1 MNEEKKEETS
11 EMIEMPAPTVWPMV
25 TAFGLALLFAG
36 LVTSLAVS
44 VVGLI
49 LTARGAV
56 GWFRDVLPVEK
67 HELIPARPIEQRA
80 QPVKV
85 SPRSVTL
92 LRAGE
97 AGHRVHIPSR
107 IHPYTSGIKGG
118 IAGGIAMA
126 FVACA
131 YGAIA
136 YGSVWYPINL
146 LDAAVLPSMA
156 TADLPRLKAFDL
168 PAVALAIP
176 FTARSR
182 YSSDCSSRCCCRCC
196 RRAVTPSWEVY
207 SRRCFGRRWSGATLG
222 LVNPALNARI
232 DWVWFI
238 ASQVAFGLVAGYI
251 VHHTET
257 VETMQSWPLAARAG
271 LRAPGVLRER
281 SPRERGE
288 ERQ

>member
-1 MNEEKKEETS
+1 MNESKKEEAS
-11 EMIEMPAPTVWPMV
+11 EMIEMPAPTVWPMI
-25 TAFGLALLFAG
+25 TAFGLALLFTG

-56 GWFRDVLPVEK
+56 GWFREVFPAEK
-67 HELIPARPIEQRA
+67 HELIPLRPIEQRA

-131 YGAIA
+131 YGIIA
-136 YGSVWYPINL
+136 HKSAWYPINL
-146 LDAAVLPSMA
+146 LAAAALPSMA
-156 TADLPRLKAFDL
+156 GADLPRLKTFDL
-168 PAVALAIP
+168 LALTLAVVIHGALSILVGLL
-176 FTARSR
+176 F
-182 YSSDCSSRCCCRCC
+182 
-196 RRAVTPSWEVY
+196 AVLLPMLP
-207 SRRCFGRRWSGATLG
+207 SRRHAFLGSLFAPLLWSALVWSTLG
-222 LVNPALNARI
+222 IVNPALNARI
-232 DWVWFI
+232 AWEWFI
-238 ASQVAFGLVAGYI
+238 ASQIAFGLVTGYI

-257 VETMQSWPLAARAG
+257 VETMQTWPLAARAG
-271 LRAPGVLRER
+271 LRAPGVSQER
-281 SPRERGE
+281 SPSERGE
-288 ERQ
+288 EQ

>member
-1 MNEEKKEETS
+1 MSDEKKEETS
-11 EMIEMPAPTVWPMV
+11 EMIEMPAPSVWPMV

-44 VVGLI
+44 AVGLV

-80 QPVKV
+80 RPVKV
-85 SPRSVTL
+85 SSRSVTL

-118 IAGGIAMA
+118 VAGGIAMA
-126 FVACA
+126 LVACA

-156 TADLPRLKAFDL
+156 AADLPKLKAFDL
-168 PAVALAIP
+168 PALALGIAIHGTLSILVGLL
-176 FTARSR
+176 F
-182 YSSDCSSRCCCRCC
+182 
-196 RRAVTPSWEVY
+196 AVLLPMLP
-207 SRRCFGRRWSGATLG
+207 SRRYAFLGSLFAPLLWTALVWSTLG
-222 LVNPALNARI
+222 IVNPALNARI
-232 DWVWFI
+232 DWAWFI
-238 ASQVAFGLVAGYI
+238 FSQVAFGLVAGYI

-257 VETMQSWPLAARAG
+257 VETMQTWPLAARAG
-271 LRAPGVLRER
+271 LRVPGLFQER
-281 SPRERGE
+281 SPRERGD
-288 ERQ
+288 ER

>member
-1 MNEEKKEETS
+1 MNKEKQEEAS
-11 EMIEMPAPTVWPMV
+11 EAIEMPASSVWPMI
-25 TAFGLALLFAG
+25 TAFGLTLLFTG

-49 LTARGAV
+49 LAARGAV
-56 GWFRDVLPVEK
+56 GWFHDVLPVEK
-67 HELIPARPIEQRA
+67 HELIPMRPVEQRA

-85 SPRSVTL
+85 SPLSVTL

-118 IAGGIAMA
+118 IAGGVAMA

-131 YGAIA
+131 YGIIA

-146 LDAAVLPSMA
+146 LAAAALPSMA
-156 TADLPRLKAFDL
+156 AADISRLKAFDL
-168 PAVALAIP
+168 PALILAFIIHGSLSILVGLL
-176 FTARSR
+176 F
-182 YSSDCSSRCCCRCC
+182 
-196 RRAVTPSWEVY
+196 AVLLPMLP
-207 SRRCFGRRWSGATLG
+207 SRRHAFLGSLFTPLLWSALVWATLG
-222 LVNPALNARI
+222 LINPVLNARI

-257 VETMQSWPLAARAG
+257 VETMQTWPLAARAG
-271 LRAPGVLRER
+271 IRAPGVLRER
-281 SPRERGE
+281 SRDDRGE
-288 ERQ
+288 EQ

>member
-1 MNEEKKEETS
+1 MNEEKKNRIPEA
-11 EMIEMPAPTVWPMV
+11 IEMPAPTAWPMV
-25 TAFGLALLFAG
+25 AAFGCALLLTG

-44 VVGLI
+44 VVGFI
-49 LTARGAV
+49 LAARGAV
-56 GWFRDVLPVEK
+56 GWFREVMPVEK
-67 HELIPARPIEQRA
+67 HEMIPALPIEKRA

-97 AGHRVHIPSR
+97 AGHRVHIPAR

-131 YGAIA
+131 FGIIA

-146 LDAAVLPSMA
+146 LAAAALPSMA
-156 TADLPRLKAFDL
+156 GADLSRLKAFDL
-168 PAVALAIP
+168 PALTLAIIIHGALSILVGLL
-176 FTARSR
+176 F
-182 YSSDCSSRCCCRCC
+182 
-196 RRAVTPSWEVY
+196 AVLLPMLP
-207 SRRCFGRRWSGATLG
+207 SRRHAFLGSLFAPLLWSALVWSTLDI
-222 LVNPALNARI
+222 VNPALNARI
-232 DWVWFI
+232 DWGWFI
-238 ASQVAFGLVAGYI
+238 ASQIAFGLVTGYI
-251 VHHTET
+251 VHHSET

-271 LRAPGVLRER
+271 LRAPGLSRER

-288 ERQ
+288 DQ

>member
-1 MNEEKKEETS
+1 MNKEKKDRIPEA
-11 EMIEMPAPTVWPMV
+11 IEMPAPTAWPMV
-25 TAFGLALLFAG
+25 AAFGCALLLTG

-44 VVGLI
+44 VVGFI
-49 LTARGAV
+49 LAARGAV
-56 GWFRDVLPVEK
+56 GWFREVMPVEK
-67 HELIPARPIEQRA
+67 HEPIPVLPIEQRA

-97 AGHRVHIPSR
+97 AGHRVHIPAR

-131 YGAIA
+131 YGIIA

-146 LDAAVLPSMA
+146 LAAVALPSMA
-156 TADLPRLKAFDL
+156 YADLARLKAFDL
-168 PAVALAIP
+168 PVLALAIIIHGALSILVGLL
-176 FTARSR
+176 F
-182 YSSDCSSRCCCRCC
+182 
-196 RRAVTPSWEVY
+196 AVLLPMLP
-207 SRRCFGRRWSGATLG
+207 SRRHAFLGSFFAPLLWSALVWSTLDI
-222 LVNPALNARI
+222 VNPALNARI
-232 DWVWFI
+232 DWGWFV

-251 VHHTET
+251 VHHSET

-271 LRAPGVLRER
+271 LRAPGVSRER
-281 SPRERGE
+281 SPREWGE
-288 ERQ
+288 DQ

>member
-1 MNEEKKEETS
+1 MNKGKKDRIPEA
-11 EMIEMPAPTVWPMV
+11 IEMPAPTAWPMV
-25 TAFGLALLFAG
+25 AAFGCALLLTG

-44 VVGLI
+44 VVGFI
-49 LTARGAV
+49 LAARGAV
-56 GWFRDVLPVEK
+56 GWFREVMPVEK
-67 HELIPARPIEQRA
+67 HEMVPVLPIERRA

-97 AGHRVHIPSR
+97 AGHRVHIPAR

-131 YGAIA
+131 YGIIA

-146 LDAAVLPSMA
+146 LAAAALPSMA
-156 TADLPRLKAFDL
+156 GADLSRLKAFDL
-168 PAVALAIP
+168 PALTLAIIIHGALSILVGLL
-176 FTARSR
+176 F
-182 YSSDCSSRCCCRCC
+182 
-196 RRAVTPSWEVY
+196 AVLLPMLP
-207 SRRCFGRRWSGATLG
+207 SRRHAFLGSLFAPLLWSALVWSTLG
-222 LVNPALNARI
+222 IVNPALNARI
-232 DWVWFI
+232 DWGWFV

-251 VHHTET
+251 VHHSET

-271 LRAPGVLRER
+271 LRAPGVSRER

-288 ERQ
+288 DQ

>member
-1 MNEEKKEETS
+1 MSEEKKEETS
-11 EMIEMPAPTVWPMV
+11 EMIEMPAPTVWPMI

-36 LVTSLAVS
+36 LVTSAAVS
-44 VVGLI
+44 VVGFI
-49 LTARGAV
+49 LAARGAV

-67 HELIPARPIEQRA
+67 HELIPALPIEQRA
-80 QPVKV
+80 RPVKV

-97 AGHRVHIPSR
+97 AGHRVHIPAR
-107 IHPYTSGIKGG
+107 VHPYTSGIKGG

-131 YGAIA
+131 YGVIA

-156 TADLPRLKAFDL
+156 HADLPKLKAFDL
-168 PAVALAIP
+168 PALALAI
-176 FTARSR
+176 FIHGALSIFVGLLF
-182 YSSDCSSRCCCRCC
+182 
-196 RRAVTPSWEVY
+196 AVLLPMLP
-207 SRRCFGRRWSGATLG
+207 SRRHAFLGSLFAPLLWSALVWATLG
-222 LVNPALNARI
+222 VVNPTLNARI

-257 VETMQSWPLAARAG
+257 VETMQTWPLAARAG
-271 LRAPGVLRER
+271 LRAPGVSRER

-288 ERQ
+288 EP

>member
-1 MNEEKKEETS
+1 MNKEKKDRIPEA
-11 EMIEMPAPTVWPMV
+11 IEMPAPTAWPMV
-25 TAFGLALLFAG
+25 AAFGCALLLTG

-44 VVGLI
+44 VVGFI
-49 LTARGAV
+49 LAARGAV
-56 GWFRDVLPVEK
+56 GWFREVMPVEK
-67 HELIPARPIEQRA
+67 HELIPVLPIEQRA

-97 AGHRVHIPSR
+97 AGHRVHIPAR

-131 YGAIA
+131 YGIIA

-146 LDAAVLPSMA
+146 LAAAALPSMA
-156 TADLPRLKAFDL
+156 GADLSRLKAFDL
-168 PAVALAIP
+168 PALTLAIVIHGALSILVGLL
-176 FTARSR
+176 F
-182 YSSDCSSRCCCRCC
+182 
-196 RRAVTPSWEVY
+196 AVLLPMLP
-207 SRRCFGRRWSGATLG
+207 SRRHAFLGSLFAPLLWSALVWSTLG
-222 LVNPALNARI
+222 IVNPALNARI
-232 DWVWFI
+232 DWGWFV

-251 VHHTET
+251 VHHSET
-257 VETMQSWPLAARAG
+257 VETMQSWPLVARAG
-271 LRAPGVLRER
+271 LRAPGVSRER

-288 ERQ
+288 DQ

>member
-1 MNEEKKEETS
+1 MNEEDKEETS
-11 EMIEMPAPTVWPMV
+11 EVIEMPAPSVWPMV
-25 TAFGLALLFAG
+25 TAFGLALLFTG
-36 LVTSLAVS
+36 LVTSLAIS

-49 LTARGAV
+49 LAARGSV
-56 GWFRDVLPVEK
+56 GWFRDVLPIEK

-97 AGHRVHIPSR
+97 AGHRVHIPLR

-118 IAGGIAMA
+118 VAGGIAMA
-126 FVACA
+126 LVACA

-156 TADLPRLKAFDL
+156 HADLPMLKAFDL
-168 PAVALAIP
+168 PALALGIAIHGTLSILVGLL
-176 FTARSR
+176 F
-182 YSSDCSSRCCCRCC
+182 
-196 RRAVTPSWEVY
+196 AVLLPMLP
-207 SRRCFGRRWSGATLG
+207 SRRYAFLGSLFAPLLWSALVWSTLG
-222 LVNPALNARI
+222 IVNPALNARI

-238 ASQVAFGLVAGYI
+238 VSQVAFGLVAGYI

-257 VETMQSWPLAARAG
+257 VETMQTWPLAARAG
-271 LRAPGVLRER
+271 LRVPGLFQER
-281 SPRERGE
+281 LPRERGD
-288 ERQ
+288 ER